1 MSIPNRLPPRNLTP
15 PPPIPILGPRSSGP
29 SILAWIQEWQFHRA
43 ISISP
48 ETLQSITW
56 TSTQLSTR
64 SAKNLHTD
72 LITWGFSA
80 SEAWVLV
87 ADILAGMGRDQDR
100 MIWEGDERS
109 EEIARFLGKAV
120 TVVAMLAI
128 IFSGAL
134 GKE

>member
-1 MSIPNRLPPRNLTP
+1 
-15 PPPIPILGPRSSGP
+15 
-29 SILAWIQEWQFHRA
+29 
-43 ISISP
+43 
-48 ETLQSITW
+48 
-56 TSTQLSTR
+56 
-64 SAKNLHTD
+64 
-72 LITWGFSA
+72 
-80 SEAWVLV
+80 
-87 ADILAGMGRDQDR
+87 